1 MNLIKLAAGVSR
13 FVVGAEGNVSE
24 RTKSGFVIKAS
35 GSDMRALTIHDIV
48 ACNKLGQQIDS
59 SNKQPS
65 IETGFHA
72 WLLKQPSINFIA
84 HTHPIN
90 TLKIL
95 CSNFVN
101 EFARVRL
108 FPDQVVYNG
117 SKSCVV
123 QYAMPGIELLE
134 QIKISVTRFTT
145 EENYFPKII
154 LLKNHG
160 IICAASSY
168 KQCIIASEICE
179 KAAEIFIGS
188 KLLGKINGLSKYA
201 IQTIKTDQKE
211 IYRQTII
218 N

>member
-1 MNLIKLAAGVSR
+1 MNLLKLANGVSSL
-13 FVVGAEGNVSE
+13 VVGAEGNVSE
-24 RTKSGFVIKAS
+24 KTYNGFIIKAS
-35 GSDMRALTIHDIV
+35 GSDMRALTIDDIV
-48 ACNKLGQQIDS
+48 ACNKLGQQIDC

-72 WLLKQPSINFIA
+72 WLLEQPSINFIA
-84 HTHPIN
+84 HTHPTN

-95 CSNFVN
+95 CSDFVN

-117 SKSCVV
+117 SRSCVV

-134 QIKISVTRFTT
+134 QIKVSVTRFIT

-188 KLLGKINGLSKYA
+188 KLLGKINGLNEYD
-201 IQTIKTDQKE
+201 IQTIKNDQKE
-211 IYRQTII
+211 IYRQSII